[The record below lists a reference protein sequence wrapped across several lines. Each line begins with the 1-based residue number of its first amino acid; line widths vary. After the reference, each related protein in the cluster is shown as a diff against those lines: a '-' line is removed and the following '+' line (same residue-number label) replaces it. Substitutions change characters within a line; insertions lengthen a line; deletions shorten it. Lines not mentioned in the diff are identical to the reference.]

1 MEACTRLYPL
11 IKMRASSRQT
21 QNRSSRPALDGY
33 ALHRFLTAQPPRP
46 CIPLILGLLL
56 FFSFLIAFTSEGS
69 EHHLSTGDLEFS
81 SLSQKSLPQI
91 VQPDNLPDLSLVR
104 ASQVFSG
111 TNRKPSVA
119 LRQPTTE
126 DRHQII
132 PHRLEA
138 ANGDEPVII
147 RVGDSRD
154 QPHGFSIASDVF
166 DLDQGIS
173 GRLWPEN
180 VFTPAGSATSASI
193 TLNPH
198 QPELV
203 PKEKRDTT
211 NIGAMMVIR
220 DESHANL
227 TLILDP
233 SKPIMVS
240 EGETVGLMLDRR
252 PSHYDWTHQLV
263 FLKLG
268 RYTAGDHDYEVRDRR
283 SSHPGVL
290 RLYPN
295 GQKRFGAGIYIKTDT
310 DTNEEN
316 EHVIFKKADYS
327 WPWADCES
335 AHCEFTFIIQ
345 GKTPNVSLELLS
357 PTYLSEG
364 DDAQVKVKLSGMLPV
379 DVSIPL
385 SLTRDQP
392 DPKTIETTSITIHAG
407 KLSTV
412 YSPPL
417 GNRTKTKEQYTVSL
431 ESPLPQEMVE
441 GTPNSVTFWT
451 KIPNVSLELLSPDPL
466 PEGEDARLKVKLSG
480 RLLTD
485 ATIPL
490 LLRRLQPE
498 PLTVEQVFVTIQ
510 AGELYHIYSPD
521 LTDRNS
527 KDATYHIILEK
538 PLPPKVV
545 KGTPR
550 SVTFDVTDRP
560 QVKLSPRSVSVL
572 EGDDVTIT
580 AELSYALQKKIAIP
594 VRATNKC
601 EQKCTAEDGD
611 FSSLNQI
618 TIPAG
623 SQSGTGIIR
632 TISDTDAQEPSGK
645 PEEETFRVLMNTNKL
660 PSEVREGSSNRVAVT
675 IREKPPTVNLLVSS
689 NEIFEGESITV
700 TAELSQGIARA
711 VKIPVELTPNPPADA
726 NDYSDLT
733 EIEIPAGSLTA
744 TGKITATED
753 YDLGDETFTVAV
765 NESQLPPVLTA
776 GPSTSEEITI
786 KTKKTVTI
794 DASPTTVNEGD
805 SVAVVLTLSGALD
818 TDTDVRIT
826 LVGVGTTNANA
837 ATPGRD
843 FQGLIHGDQYIRIRA
858 NQTAGRDTIS
868 ILTDHI
874 IENDEEFMVA
884 YGISTLPR
892 HLRPAIN
899 PEDQFK
905 LITIKDTP
913 AVIKP
918 AVTLSAPDKSAY
930 EGTSVAITA
939 TISTMYPSDVVI
951 PLTYSHASPLTAELG
966 DYDDTLTKITIKAN
980 REKSIE
986 RINLN
991 EDNEIE
997 GDETF
1002 SVSLGT
1008 PLTSE
1013 VELGS
1018 PSSVEITIKDK
1029 PAIRAPAA
1037 VTVPEG
1043 GKNSF
1048 NVVLLS
1054 APSTEVTVTI
1064 RGYTGTD
1071 LETEPPKP
1079 STLKFDPTT
1088 WKIPQ
1093 TVTLT
1098 ASEDNDITDDEESLT
1113 LTTSGAAEY
1122 EGLQHNVLVTIEDKD
1137 TGSIHAPAVV
1147 DIQEGSTKT
1156 FDVSLSDAPSSEV
1169 TITIGNYAGTDLA
1182 ITPPKPL
1189 KLKFNDQNWN
1199 VPKEVTLTAEK
1210 DDDVVSEDV
1219 PLTLS
1224 ASGAEYE
1231 GLQQIVTVKIDDV
1244 DTAGILA
1251 DQAVEVPEGASNSF
1265 EVALSSA
1272 PPGEVTVSIEGYAGT
1287 DLEATPPKPTTLTF
1301 DGKNW
1306 NVPETI
1312 TLTASEDN
1320 DALDDP
1326 VTLTLMSS
1334 GNGYVATRTVEVTI
1348 KENDRA
1354 GIHAPAS
1361 VTVPEGGAHSFDIML
1376 SSAPSSEVVIAV
1388 TGYTGTALEATP
1400 PKPPTLKFDHTN
1412 WNIPTSIT
1420 LTASED
1426 PDVIDHTF
1434 PLPLIASGAEY
1445 QDVASV
1451 VTVTIKDSDVTGIV
1465 ANGTIRVPE
1474 GHSNSFDVAL
1484 SSAPPGEVTVLIEGY
1499 AGTDLEAIP
1508 PKPLQFDDTN
1518 WNTPKLITLTASED
1532 DDAVE
1537 DAPVMLTLKSSGSSY
1552 TATHTIKAT
1561 ILENDRAG
1569 IQVPAT
1575 VTVVEGN
1582 AISFEITLSS
1592 APSREVTVVIEG
1604 HMGTSLEAAPPNPHT
1619 LTFDHT
1625 NWNTPKSVTL
1635 TASRDANIISEKI
1648 PLSLKASGAEYE
1660 GLKST
1665 VTVIIVDKDIR
1676 GIAAA
1681 ETLNVPEG
1689 GSNSFSVA
1697 LVSAPSGKVTVTIEG
1712 HAGTDLEATPPNPLT
1727 LSFDDTNWKTPQ
1739 SITLTASDDEDTQD
1753 DTVPLTLNSSGSGY
1767 SATRTVK
1774 VTIKENDTPGIRMPA
1789 TVTVVEGSSNSF
1801 DVSLSSE
1808 PSEKVTVTVEGYAG
1822 TDLEATSPNPRI
1834 LTFDDT
1840 NWNTPKSI
1848 TLTASKDQDTND
1860 ETVPLTLTASGAEY
1874 DGLTGTITVTIEDP
1888 DDVPD
1893 IPVRVSLSA
1902 SPRSVIEGGDFTVT
1916 ATLSKVLPSPIT
1928 IPLIYILGDPGPTE
1942 PNDYDQLQ
1950 KITIPAGEKNWSGKI
1965 PTKNDAI
1972 LEGDE
1977 TFIVALGELPTEMV
1991 RGTPS
1996 SVELT
2001 ITDND
2006 TAPPVEVTLF
2016 VDQNEVHEGDPV
2028 TVTAKLA
2035 GALEIDVEVPLR
2047 YIYYTP
2053 PTGSYTPVDHVK
2065 IRRGAREGS
2074 DQILTLPDA
2083 DTDDETFLVAL
2094 GSLDPALLSRGTP
2107 SSQLVTIMDKIPP
2120 ADVAV
2125 QFSAA
2130 SQSVEEGEEITITV
2144 ALSEELPADV
2154 TLPLTVVD
2162 GTADRKDYQM
2172 PALTEVVIEAG
2183 SVRET
2188 YMIST
2193 LQDDTAEPDETFTVK
2208 FGTLPSGIEG
2218 RDPRSVKVTILD
2230 DDEVGIHAPPAVSLL
2245 EGNQVSLNLSLTSSP
2260 LSEVAVSINWP
2271 SNTDLTI
2278 TPVTLLFTS
2287 ANWYQ
2292 SQQVTLRAENDPDV
2306 ETDPVVM
2313 MTLNAAGGGY
2323 TGISKNI
2330 PVTII
2335 ESDRP
2340 GINVPALVTVLEGS
2354 SETFAVTL
2362 AQRPSS
2368 TVMVTVPS
2376 PLNDLTASPVHL
2388 TFSPNTWNNAQEVTL
2403 NAVRDADLEDD
2414 QETLTLRAT
2423 GANYDVEQT
2432 VQVIIRDIDRAGIL
2446 APAQITM
2453 EEGSTETEMFT
2464 VRLLTEPSSPVTIR
2478 FTGHEET
2485 GLALSKSS
2493 LKFTTKDWQ
2502 IPQKVTLTASEDDTN
2517 YDDDQVHLKLSAS
2530 GGGYSNTTHTTRVT
2544 ILDND
2549 EPPGPLTVSVWSQQ
2563 ELENAESIQLPI
2575 ALSRSSD
2582 QTVTVQYTSSDGTAL
2597 AGEDYTA
2604 SRGIVIFD
2612 PGATRGVVE
2621 IELND
2626 DDLPEENE
2634 TFTITLSNVS
2644 DHVRILQDTGTGTII
2659 DNDGRASLRVDDALV
2674 QKEESVVQFRVSL
2687 SHPQREIVTAAYQT
2701 QDGTAKAGED
2711 YKATAGMLT
2720 IPSGTTDAIITVP
2733 LLRDDLDWRE
2743 ETFSVHLTSSKHA
2756 GIEKAVGIATIQES
2770 PAVHE
2775 RVMEAY
2781 AARFVRT
2788 ASVQVTDAL
2797 SNRFRAAADGALCA
2811 AAERAEAAQL
2821 WYSASSWDPSLGELL
2836 AGCRMSQSM
2845 PTSGGTFHIWGQGA
2859 FRQFHGRDEDALTL
2873 RGEVT
2878 AGMLGADYR
2887 WRGGWLAGVL
2897 LARSQGEGSFEVGEN
2912 SGQITSGLTGI
2923 YPYVSYTRA
2932 EWDVWLTAGAGR
2944 GRAEVPG
2951 IEGDLTSRLGAAGI
2965 RGTLASASFAG
2976 LHYHGDILVTDA
2988 EIPDHGITAEVYR
3001 IRAGLE
3007 ASVPIREGIRPYIE
3021 ANVRQDGG
3029 SAETGTGLELGGGVR
3044 FTSPAWRLQAEVRT
3058 QGLVMHTADGFTEWG
3073 ISGSL
3078 QLGNRSEGL
3087 MMRLYPSWGR
3097 SHGMSM
3103 YRQQTILDAVPI
3115 GADMYRTEIELG
3127 YGIPWKD
3134 GSARPLGGITRLPQG
3149 IMYRLGGELRPW
3161 ERLSFSVFGF
3171 AHGNKTTPEDIGVNL
3186 QGALRY

>member
-33 ALHRFLTAQPPRP
+33 ALHRFLAAPSPRP

-56 FFSFLIAFTSEGS
+56 FFSFFTAFTSEGS
-69 EHHLSTGDLEFS
+69 ENHLNTSDLELPL
-81 SLSQKSLPQI
+81 LSQKNLPQI
-91 VQPDNLPDLSLVR
+91 VQADNLPDLPLVR

-111 TNRKPSVA
+111 TNRKPSAA
-119 LRQPTTE
+119 LQQATPE
-126 DRHQII
+126 DRYQITAR
-132 PHRLEA
+132 HLKTV
-138 ANGDEPVII
+138 NGHDPAII
-147 RVGDSRD
+147 RMGDYGKWPR
-154 QPHGFSIASDVF
+154 GFNIKPDVF
-166 DLDQGIS
+166 NLDPEIS
-173 GRLWPEN
+173 VRLRPED
-180 VFTPAGSATSASI
+180 VLMPVETAPAASI
-193 TLNPH
+193 TVNYYSPD
-198 QPELV
+198 PAA
-203 PKEKRDTT
+203 KDRKDTT
-211 NIGAMMVIR
+211 DAGAMMVIR
-220 DESHANL
+220 DGAHRNL

-240 EGETVGLMLDRR
+240 EGETVKLMLDQR
-252 PSHYDWTHQLV
+252 STYYNWTHQLV
-263 FLKLG
+263 FLRLG
-268 RYTAGDHDYEVRDRR
+268 GHRAGDHDYEVRDGVAN
-283 SSHPGVL
+283 SPNVL
-290 RLYPN
+290 RLYAS
-295 GQKRFGAGIYIKTDT
+295 GQKRFGIDIYIKTDT
-310 DTNEEN
+310 DANEEN

-327 WPWADCES
+327 WPWADCEP
-335 AHCEFTFIIQ
+335 AHCEFTLIIQ
-345 GKTPNVSLELLS
+345 GKTPNVSLQLLS

-364 DDAQVKVKLSGMLPV
+364 DDAHIKVKLSGMLPV

-417 GNRTKTKEQYTVSL
+417 GNRRKRKEQYTVSL
-431 ESPLPQEMVE
+431 KSPLPPEVIE

-451 KIPNVSLELLSPDPL
+451 KMPDVSLELLSPDPL
-466 PEGEDARLKVKLSG
+466 PEGEDARVKVKLSG
-480 RLLTD
+480 RLQTD

-490 LLRRLQPE
+490 LLRRLKPA
-498 PLTVEQVFVTIQ
+498 PLTVEQAYVTIQ
-510 AGELYHIYSPD
+510 AGELYHMYSPD

-527 KDATYHIILEK
+527 KDAKYEILLEK

-545 KGTPR
+545 EGTPN
-550 SVTFDVTDRP
+550 SVTFDVKDRP

-580 AELSYALQKKIAIP
+580 AELSYALQKNIVIP

-601 EQKCTAEDGD
+601 GQQCTAEDGD
-611 FSSLNQI
+611 FSSLNEI

-623 SQSGTGIIR
+623 SQSGTG
-632 TISDTDAQEPSGK
+632 TIHTTSDTDVQEPSGK

-660 PSEVREGSSNRVAVT
+660 PSEVREGSPNRVTIT

-700 TAELSQGIARA
+700 TAELSQGIAGS

-733 EIEIPAGSLTA
+733 GIEIPAGSLTA

-753 YDLGDETFTVAV
+753 YDSGDETFTVAL

-786 KTKKTVTI
+786 KTKKTVTL

-837 ATPGRD
+837 ATPGWD

-874 IENDEEFMVA
+874 IEKDEEFMVA

-892 HLRPAIN
+892 QLRPAID

-905 LITIKDTP
+905 LITIKDKP
-913 AVIKP
+913 AVSKP
-918 AVTLSAPDKSAY
+918 VVTLSAPDKSAY

-939 TISTMYPSDVVI
+939 TISKMHPSDVVI
-951 PLTYSHASPLTAELG
+951 PLTYSHTPPFTAELG
-966 DYDDTLTKITIKAN
+966 DYDNTLTKITIKAN
-980 REKSIE
+980 REE
-986 RINLN
+986 GTLRINLT
-991 EDNEIE
+991 EDDKIE

-1002 SVSLGT
+1002 LVALGP
-1008 PLTSE
+1008 PLTPD

-1043 GKNSF
+1043 GTNSF
-1048 NVVLLS
+1048 TVELLS
-1054 APSTEVTVTI
+1054 EPSREVTVTI
-1064 RGYTGTD
+1064 FGYTGTA

-1079 STLKFDPTT
+1079 STLKFNPKN
-1088 WKIPQ
+1088 WKPPQ

-1098 ASEDNDITDDEESLT
+1098 ASEDNDITDNEARLT

-1122 EGLQHNVLVTIEDKD
+1122 QGLQHNVLVTIKDKD

-1156 FDVSLSDAPSSEV
+1156 FEVSLSDAPSSEV

-1189 KLKFNDQNWN
+1189 TLTFDDKNWN
-1199 VPKEVTLTAEK
+1199 VPKEVTLTAER
-1210 DDDVVSEDV
+1210 DDDVVNEEV

-1251 DQAVEVPEGASNSF
+1251 NQAVEVPEGASNSF

-1272 PPGEVTVSIEGYAGT
+1272 PPGEVTVLIEGHAGT
-1287 DLEATPPKPTTLTF
+1287 DLESTPPKPLTLTF
-1301 DGKNW
+1301 DDKNW
-1306 NVPETI
+1306 NVPVTI
-1312 TLTASEDN
+1312 TLTASEDD

-1326 VTLTLMSS
+1326 VTLTLESS

-1348 KENDRA
+1348 RENDRA
-1354 GIHAPAS
+1354 GIHAPTT

-1388 TGYTGTALEATP
+1388 TGYVGTALEATP

-1420 LTASED
+1420 LTASDD

-1434 PLPLIASGAEY
+1434 PLTLIASGAEY
-1445 QDVASV
+1445 QDVTSV
-1451 VTVTIKDSDVTGIV
+1451 VTVTVKDSDVTGIV
-1465 ANGTIRVPE
+1465 ANGTIRIPE

-1484 SSAPPGEVTVLIEGY
+1484 SSAPPGEVTVTIEGY

-1508 PKPLQFDDTN
+1508 PKPLKFDDTN
-1518 WNTPKLITLTASED
+1518 WNTPKPITLTASED

-1552 TATHTIKAT
+1552 TATHTIKVT

-1569 IQVPAT
+1569 IRVPAT

-1582 AISFEITLSS
+1582 ANSFEITLSS

-1665 VTVIIVDKDIR
+1665 VTVIIVDNDIR
-1676 GIAAA
+1676 GLAAA

-1767 SATRTVK
+1767 SATHTVR
-1774 VTIKENDTPGIRMPA
+1774 VTIKENDTPGIRAPE
-1789 TVTVVEGSSNSF
+1789 TVTVAEGSSNSF

-1822 TDLEATSPNPRI
+1822 TDLGATPPNPRI

-1840 NWNTPKSI
+1840 SWNTPKSI
-1848 TLTASKDQDTND
+1848 ILTASKDQDTND

-1874 DGLTGTITVTIEDP
+1874 DGLKGTIMVTIEDP
-1888 DDVPD
+1888 DDVP
-1893 IPVRVSLSA
+1893 VTVSLSA
-1902 SPRSVIEGGDFTVT
+1902 SPPSVIEGGDFTVT
-1916 ATLSKVLPSPIT
+1916 ATLSKMLPSPIT

-1950 KITIPAGEKNWSGKI
+1950 RITIPAGERNGSDKI

-1991 RGTPS
+1991 KGTPS

-2047 YIYYTP
+2047 YVYYTP
-2053 PTGSYTPVDHVK
+2053 PTGSYTPVDHVR

-2074 DQILTLPDA
+2074 GQILTLPDS

-2107 SSQLVTIMDKIPP
+2107 SSQLVTIIDKIPP
-2120 ADVAV
+2120 RDVGV

-2130 SQSVEEGEEITITV
+2130 SQSVEEGEEVTITV

-2154 TLPLTVVD
+2154 TIPLTVVD
-2162 GTADRKDYQM
+2162 GTADHKDYQV

-2183 SVRET
+2183 SVHET
-2188 YMIST
+2188 YVIST
-2193 LQDDTAEPDETFTVK
+2193 LQDDTAEPDEIFTVE
-2208 FGTLPSGIEG
+2208 FGTLPSGAEG

-2230 DDEVGIHAPPAVSLL
+2230 DDEAGIHAPPAVSVL
-2245 EGNQVSLNLSLTSSP
+2245 EGSQASLNLSLTSNP
-2260 LSEVAVSINWP
+2260 LSEVTVSINWP
-2271 SNTDLTI
+2271 SNTDLTVV
-2278 TPVTLLFTS
+2278 PVTLLFTP
-2287 ANWYQ
+2287 ANWSR
-2292 SQQVTLRAENDPDV
+2292 SQQVTLRAANDPDI
-2306 ETDPVVM
+2306 ETDPVVTM
-2313 MTLNAAGGGY
+2313 ALNATGGGY
-2323 TGISKNI
+2323 TGISKII
-2330 PVTII
+2330 PITII

-2340 GINVPALVTVLEGS
+2340 GIHAPAIVTVLEGD
-2354 SETFAVTL
+2354 SETFTISL
-2362 AQRPSS
+2362 AQKPSS
-2368 TVMVTVPS
+2368 IVRVTIPGL
-2376 PLNDLTASPVHL
+2376 LNDLTASPVNL
-2388 TFSPNTWNNAQEVTL
+2388 TFSSSNWNEAQKITL
-2403 NAVRDADLEDD
+2403 NAVRDADIEDD
-2414 QETLTLRAT
+2414 QETLILRAA

-2432 VQVIIRDIDRAGIL
+2432 VQVIIRDMDRAGIV

-2485 GLALSKSS
+2485 GLGLAKSS
-2493 LKFTTKDWQ
+2493 LTFTTTDWQ
-2502 IPQKVTLTASEDDTN
+2502 TPQKVTLTASEDDTN

-2530 GGGYSNTTHTTRVT
+2530 GGGYSNTTHMIRVT

-2575 ALSRSSD
+2575 ALSRPSD

-2634 TFTITLSNVS
+2634 TFMITLSNVS

-2720 IPSGTTDAIITVP
+2720 IPPGTTDALIAVP
-2733 LLRDDLDWRE
+2733 LLRDNLDWRE

-2788 ASVQVTDAL
+2788 ASVQVADAL

-2845 PTSGGTFHIWGQGA
+2845 PMSGGTFRIWGQGA

-2878 AGMLGADYR
+2878 AGMLGADYH
-2887 WRGGWLAGVL
+2887 WRGGWLTGVL

-2965 RGTLASASFAG
+2965 RGTLASAGFAG

-3001 IRAGLE
+3001 IRTGLE
-3007 ASVPIREGIRPYIE
+3007 ASVLILEGIRPYIE
-3021 ANVRQDGG
+3021 ANVRRDGG

-3058 QGLVMHTADGFTEWG
+3058 QGLVIHTANGFTEWG

-3097 SHGMSM
+3097 SQGMSM
-3103 YRQQTILDAVPI
+3103 YRQQTILDTVPI
-3115 GADMYRTEIELG
+3115 GPDMYRTEIELG
-3127 YGIPWKD
+3127 YGIPWKN

-3161 ERLSFSVFGF
+3161 EQLSFSVFGL
-3171 AHGNKTTPEDIGVNL
+3171 AHRNETTPGDMGLNL
-3186 QGALRY
+3186 QGSLRY

>member
-1 MEACTRLYPL
+1 MIRVGQA
-11 IKMRASSRQT
+11 
-21 QNRSSRPALDGY
+21 
-33 ALHRFLTAQPPRP
+33 
-46 CIPLILGLLL
+46 
-56 FFSFLIAFTSEGS
+56 
-69 EHHLSTGDLEFS
+69 
-81 SLSQKSLPQI
+81 
-91 VQPDNLPDLSLVR
+91 
-104 ASQVFSG
+104 
-111 TNRKPSVA
+111 
-119 LRQPTTE
+119 TTE
-126 DRHQII
+126 DRQQII
-132 PHRLEA
+132 AHHLEA
-138 ANGDEPVII
+138 VNGDEPALI

-154 QPHGFSIASDVF
+154 QPRGFNTKPDVLN
-166 DLDQGIS
+166 LDQRIS
-173 GRLWPEN
+173 VRLWPED
-180 VFTPAGSATSASI
+180 VFMPVETVPAASI
-193 TLNPH
+193 TVVNHSSPD
-198 QPELV
+198 PAA
-203 PKEKRDTT
+203 KDRKDTT
-211 NIGAMMVIR
+211 DIGTMMVIR
-220 DESHANL
+220 DGARRNL
-227 TLILDP
+227 TLVLDP
-233 SKPIMVS
+233 SKPVMVS
-240 EGETVGLMLDRR
+240 EGETVSLMIGRR
-252 PSHYDWTHQLV
+252 PSHYDWTHELV
-263 FLKLG
+263 FARMG
-268 RYTAGDHDYEVRDRR
+268 GHTAHDHDYEVRDGR
-283 SSHPGVL
+283 SNHPGVL
-290 RLYPN
+290 RLYPD
-295 GQKRFGAGIYIKTDT
+295 GRKIFGADIYIKTDT

-327 WPWADCES
+327 WSWADCDP
-335 AHCEFTFIIQ
+335 AHCEFILIIQ
-345 GKTPNVSLELLS
+345 SKTPNVSLELLS

-364 DDAQVKVKLSGMLPV
+364 DDAHVKVKLSGILPV

-385 SLTRDQP
+385 SLTRDRP
-392 DPKTIETTSITIHAG
+392 GPKTIESTSVTISAG

-417 GNRTKTKEQYTVSL
+417 GNRRNRKEQYTVSL
-431 ESPLPQEMVE
+431 ESPLPQDVIE

-451 KIPNVSLELLSPDPL
+451 KIPDVSLELLSPDPL

-480 RLLTD
+480 RLQTD
-485 ATIPL
+485 ATIL
-490 LLRRLQPE
+490 LLMRRTKPD
-498 PLTVEQVFVTIQ
+498 PLTVEQVYVTIQ
-510 AGELYHIYSPD
+510 AGELYHMYSPD

-527 KDATYHIILEK
+527 KDATYEISLEK

-545 KGTPR
+545 EGTPN
-550 SVTFDVTDRP
+550 SVTFDIKDRP
-560 QVKLSPRSVSVL
+560 EVSLSPRSVSVL
-572 EGDDVTIT
+572 EGDVVTIT
-580 AELSYALQKKIAIP
+580 AELSYVLQKNMVIP
-594 VRATNKC
+594 VRSTNKC
-601 EQKCTAEDGD
+601 GQKCTAEDGD
-611 FSSLNQI
+611 FSSLNKI

-623 SQSGTGIIR
+623 SQSGTGTIR
-632 TISDTDAQEPSGK
+632 TTSDTDAQEPSGK
-645 PEEETFRVLMNTNKL
+645 PEKETFRVLMNTDKL
-660 PSEVREGSSNRVAVT
+660 PSEVREGSPDRVTVT

-689 NEIFEGESITV
+689 NEIFEGESVTV
-700 TAELSQGIARA
+700 TAELSQGIAGA
-711 VKIPVELTPNPPADA
+711 VTIPVELTPNPPADA

-753 YDLGDETFTVAV
+753 HDSGDETFTVAI

-786 KTKKTVTI
+786 KAKKTVTI

-805 SVAVVLTLSGALD
+805 SVAVVLTLSSALD
-818 TDTDVRIT
+818 TDTYVRIT
-826 LVGVGTTNANA
+826 LVGVGTTNTNA
-837 ATPGRD
+837 ATPGQD

-874 IENDEEFMVA
+874 TENDEEFRVA
-884 YGISTLPR
+884 YGVSTLPR
-892 HLRPAIN
+892 QLRPAID

-905 LITIKDTP
+905 FITIKDTP
-913 AVIKP
+913 AVSKP

-939 TISTMYPSDVVI
+939 TISTMHPNDVVI
-951 PLTYSHASPLTAELG
+951 PLIYSHASPLTAELG
-966 DYDDTLTKITIKAN
+966 DYDNTLTKITIKAN
-980 REKSIE
+980 REKGIAG
-986 RINLN
+986 IKLN
-991 EDNEIE
+991 EDDEIE

-1002 SVSLGT
+1002 SVTLGT
-1008 PLTSE
+1008 PLTSD

-1043 GKNSF
+1043 GTNSF
-1048 NVVLLS
+1048 DVVLLS

-1064 RGYTGTD
+1064 RGYRGTD

-1079 STLKFDPTT
+1079 STLKFNPTT

-1093 TVTLT
+1093 TVTLA
-1098 ASEDNDITDDEESLT
+1098 ASKDDDITDDEERLT
-1113 LTTSGAAEY
+1113 LTASGVVEY
-1122 EGLQHNVLVTIEDKD
+1122 EGLQHNVNVTIDD
-1137 TGSIHAPAVV
+1137 TDAGSIQAPAVV
-1147 DIQEGSTKT
+1147 DIQEGSTKN
-1156 FDVSLSDAPSSEV
+1156 FEVSLSDAPSSEV
-1169 TITIGNYAGTDLA
+1169 TVTISNYAGTDLA

-1199 VPKEVTLTAEK
+1199 VPEEVILTAEK
-1210 DDDVVSEDV
+1210 DDDAVSEDV

-1231 GLQQIVTVKIDDV
+1231 GLQQIVTVRIDDV

-1272 PPGEVTVSIEGYAGT
+1272 PSGEVTVLIEGHAGT

-1301 DGKNW
+1301 DDRNW

-1312 TLTASEDN
+1312 TLTASEDD

-1326 VTLTLMSS
+1326 VTLTLKSS
-1334 GNGYVATRTVEVTI
+1334 GNGYEATHTVEVTI
-1348 KENDRA
+1348 RENDTA
-1354 GIHAPAS
+1354 GIHAPIA
-1361 VTVPEGGAHSFDIML
+1361 VTVPEGGLHSFEIML

-1388 TGYTGTALEATP
+1388 TGYMGTALEATP
-1400 PKPPTLKFDHTN
+1400 PKPPKLKFDHTN

-1434 PLPLIASGAEY
+1434 PLTLIASGAEY
-1445 QDVASV
+1445 QDVTSV
-1451 VTVTIKDSDVTGIV
+1451 ITVTIKDSDAAGIV

-1474 GHSNSFDVAL
+1474 GHSSSFDVAL
-1484 SSAPPGEVTVLIEGY
+1484 SSAPSGKVTVMIDGY
-1499 AGTDLEAIP
+1499 AGTDLEETP
-1508 PKPLQFDDTN
+1508 PKPLTLRFDDTN
-1518 WNTPKLITLTASED
+1518 WNIPKPITLTASED

-1537 DAPVMLTLKSSGSSY
+1537 DAPVMLNLKSSGSDY
-1552 TATHTIKAT
+1552 TATHIIKAT

-1569 IQVPAT
+1569 IKMPAT
-1575 VTVVEGN
+1575 VTVLEGSSN
-1582 AISFEITLSS
+1582 SFFVSLTS
-1592 APSREVTVVIEG
+1592 APSQDVVIAVTGYEG
-1604 HMGTSLEAAPPNPHT
+1604 TGLETAPPNPRT
-1619 LTFDHT
+1619 LTFNNT
-1625 NWNTPKSVTL
+1625 NWNTPKSITL
-1635 TASRDANIISEKI
+1635 TASRDANITSEKI

-1665 VTVIIVDKDIR
+1665 VTVIIEDNDIR

-1681 ETLNVPEG
+1681 GTVNVPEG
-1689 GSNSFSVA
+1689 GSNSFNVA
-1697 LVSAPSGKVTVTIEG
+1697 LVSAPSGNVTVTVEG
-1712 HAGTDLEATPPNPLT
+1712 YAGTDLEETPPNPFT
-1727 LSFDDTNWKTPQ
+1727 LSFDDKSWNTPK
-1739 SITLTASDDEDTQD
+1739 SITLTASEDEDTQD
-1753 DTVPLTLNSSGSGY
+1753 NTVSLTLNSSGSGY
-1767 SATRTVK
+1767 SAMRTVK
-1774 VTIKENDTPGIRMPA
+1774 VIITENDTPGIRVPA
-1789 TVTVVEGSSNSF
+1789 AVTVVEGSSNSF

-1808 PSEKVTVTVEGYAG
+1808 PSEKVTVTVEGSAG
-1822 TDLEATSPNPRI
+1822 TDLEATPPNPRI

-1840 NWNTPKSI
+1840 SWNTPKSI
-1848 TLTASKDQDTND
+1848 TLTASKDQDAND

-1874 DGLTGTITVTIEDP
+1874 DGLKGTVMVTIEDP

-1893 IPVRVSLSA
+1893 IPVTVSLSA
-1902 SPRSVIEGGDFTVT
+1902 NPRSVIEGGDFTVT
-1916 ATLSKVLPSPIT
+1916 ATLSKMLPSPVT

-1950 KITIPAGEKNWSGKI
+1950 RITIPAGEKNWPGKI

-1977 TFIVALGELPTEMV
+1977 TFIVVLGELPTEMV
-1991 RGTPS
+1991 KGTPS

-2006 TAPPVEVTLF
+2006 TTPPVEVTLF

-2035 GALEIDVEVPLR
+2035 GALETDVEVPLR
-2047 YIYYTP
+2047 YVYYTP
-2053 PTGSYTPVDHVK
+2053 PTGSYTPVDHVM

-2074 DQILTLPDA
+2074 DRILTLPDA

-2107 SSQLVTIMDKIPP
+2107 SSQLVTIIDKIPP
-2120 ADVAV
+2120 GDIGV

-2130 SQSVEEGEEITITV
+2130 SQSVAEGEEVTITV
-2144 ALSEELPADV
+2144 ALSEELPAKV
-2154 TLPLTVVD
+2154 TIPLTVVD
-2162 GTADRKDYQM
+2162 GTADHKDYQM

-2188 YMIST
+2188 YVIST

-2208 FGTLPSGIEG
+2208 FGTLPSGIEEH
-2218 RDPRSVKVTILD
+2218 DPGSVKVTILD
-2230 DDEVGIHAPPAVSLL
+2230 DDEAGIHAPPAVSVL
-2245 EGNQVSLNLSLTSSP
+2245 EGSQASLNLSLTSNP
-2260 LSEVAVSINWP
+2260 LSEVTVSINWP

-2278 TPVTLLFTS
+2278 APVTLLFTS
-2287 ANWYQ
+2287 ANWHQ

-2306 ETDPVVM
+2306 ETDPVVT

-2368 TVMVTVPS
+2368 TVTVTVPS
-2376 PLNDLTASPVHL
+2376 PLNDLTAFPVRL

-2432 VQVIIRDIDRAGIL
+2432 VQVIIRDMDRAGIV

-2464 VRLLTEPSSPVTIR
+2464 VRLLTEPSSLVTIR
-2478 FTGHEET
+2478 FTGHEGT
-2485 GLALSKSS
+2485 GLALAKSS
-2493 LKFTTKDWQ
+2493 LTFTTADWQ
-2502 IPQKVTLTASEDDTN
+2502 TPRKVTLTASEDDMN
-2517 YDDDQVHLKLSAS
+2517 YDDDQVYLKLSAS
-2530 GGGYSNTTHTTRVT
+2530 GGGYSNTTHMTRVT

-2575 ALSRSSD
+2575 ALSRPSD

-2687 SHPQREIVTAAYQT
+2687 SHPQREVVTAAYQT

-2711 YKATAGMLT
+2711 YKATSGMIT
-2720 IPSGTTDAIITVP
+2720 IPPGTTDALIAVP
-2733 LLRDDLDWRE
+2733 LLRNDLDWRE

-2756 GIEKAVGIATIQES
+2756 GLEKAVGIATIQES

-2797 SNRFRAAADGALCA
+2797 SSRFRAAADVALCA

-2845 PTSGGTFHIWGQGA
+2845 PMSGGAFRIWGQGA
-2859 FRQFHGRDEDALTL
+2859 FRQFHGRGEDALTL

-2887 WRGGWLAGVL
+2887 WRGGWLAGML
-2897 LARSQGEGSFEVGEN
+2897 LARSQGDGSFEVGES

-2932 EWDVWLTAGAGR
+2932 GWDVWLTAGAGR
-2944 GRAEVPG
+2944 GRAEMPG

-2965 RGTLASASFAG
+2965 RGTLASAGFAG

-3007 ASVPIREGIRPYIE
+3007 ASVPIHEGIRPYIE
-3021 ANVRQDGG
+3021 ANVRRDGG

-3044 FTSPAWRLQAEVRT
+3044 FTNPAWHLQAEVRT

-3087 MMRLYPSWGR
+3087 MMRLHPSWGR
-3097 SHGMSM
+3097 SQGMSV
-3103 YRQQTILDAVPI
+3103 YRQQTVLDAVPI

-3149 IMYRLGGELRPW
+3149 IMYRLGSELRPW

-3171 AHGNKTTPEDIGVNL
+3171 AHGGKTTLGDTGVNL

>member
-1 MEACTRLYPL
+1 M
-11 IKMRASSRQT
+11 
-21 QNRSSRPALDGY
+21 
-33 ALHRFLTAQPPRP
+33 
-46 CIPLILGLLL
+46 
-56 FFSFLIAFTSEGS
+56 
-69 EHHLSTGDLEFS
+69 
-81 SLSQKSLPQI
+81 
-91 VQPDNLPDLSLVR
+91 VR

-111 TNRKPSVA
+111 TNRKPSVPLQQA
-119 LRQPTTE
+119 TPE
-126 DRHQII
+126 DRHQITA
-132 PHRLEA
+132 HHLKTV
-138 ANGDEPVII
+138 NGHDPAII
-147 RVGDSRD
+147 RIGDYGKWSRGSNIK
-154 QPHGFSIASDVF
+154 PDVLN
-166 DLDQGIS
+166 LDQGIS
-173 GRLWPEN
+173 VRLWPED
-180 VFTPAGSATSASI
+180 VLMPVEKAPAASI
-193 TLNPH
+193 TVNYYSPDPAAKDRKNPA
-198 QPELV
+198 
-203 PKEKRDTT
+203 DA
-211 NIGAMMVIR
+211 GAMMVIR
-220 DESHANL
+220 DGAHRNL
-227 TLILDP
+227 TLVLDP

-240 EGETVGLMLDRR
+240 EGETVKLMLDQR
-252 PSHYDWTHQLV
+252 STYYNWTHQLV
-263 FLKLG
+263 FLRLG
-268 RYTAGDHDYEVRDRR
+268 GHKAGDHDYEVRDGVAN
-283 SSHPGVL
+283 SPNVL
-290 RLYPN
+290 RLYAS
-295 GQKRFGAGIYIKTDT
+295 GQKRFGVDIYIKTDT
-310 DTNEEN
+310 DANEEN

-327 WPWADCES
+327 WPWADCEP
-335 AHCEFTFIIQ
+335 AHCEFTLIIQ
-345 GKTPNVSLELLS
+345 GKTPNVSLQLLS

-364 DDAQVKVKLSGMLPV
+364 DDAHIKVKLSGMLPV

-392 DPKTIETTSITIHAG
+392 DPKTIETASITIHAG

-412 YSPPL
+412 YSPSL
-417 GNRTKTKEQYTVSL
+417 GNRRNRKEQYTVSL
-431 ESPLPQEMVE
+431 ESPLPPEVIE

-451 KIPNVSLELLSPDPL
+451 KIPDVSLELLSPDPL
-466 PEGEDARLKVKLSG
+466 PEGEEARVKVKLSG

-490 LLRRLQPE
+490 LLRRLKPA
-498 PLTVEQVFVTIQ
+498 PLTVEQASVTIQ
-510 AGELYHIYSPD
+510 AGELYHMYSPD

-527 KDATYHIILEK
+527 KDAKYEISLEK

-545 KGTPR
+545 EGTPN
-550 SVTFDVTDRP
+550 SVTFDVKDRP
-560 QVKLSPRSVSVL
+560 QVSLSPRSVSVP

-580 AELSYALQKKIAIP
+580 AELSYALQKNIVIP

-601 EQKCTAEDGD
+601 GRQCTAEDGD

-623 SQSGTGIIR
+623 SQSGTGTIR
-632 TISDTDAQEPSGK
+632 TTSDTDAQEPSGK

-660 PSEVREGSSNRVAVT
+660 PFEVREGSPNRVTVT
-675 IREKPPTVNLLVSS
+675 IREKPPTVNLSVSS

-700 TAELSQGIARA
+700 TAELSQEIAGA
-711 VKIPVELTPNPPADA
+711 VRIPVELTPNPPADA
-726 NDYSDLT
+726 GDYSDLT
-733 EIEIPAGSLTA
+733 GIEIPAGSLTA
-744 TGKITATED
+744 TGKITAAED
-753 YDLGDETFTVAV
+753 YDSGDETFTVAI

-786 KTKKTVTI
+786 KTKKTVTL

-837 ATPGRD
+837 ATPGWD

-874 IENDEEFMVA
+874 TENDEEFLVA

-892 HLRPAIN
+892 QLRPAID

-913 AVIKP
+913 AVSKP

-939 TISTMYPSDVVI
+939 TISTMHPSDVVI

-966 DYDDTLTKITIKAN
+966 DYDNTLTKITIKAN
-980 REKSIE
+980 REKGTL

-1002 SVSLGT
+1002 SVTLGT
-1008 PLTSE
+1008 PLTPD

-1018 PSSVEITIKDK
+1018 PNSVEITIKDK

-1043 GKNSF
+1043 STNSF
-1048 NVVLLS
+1048 TVELLS

-1064 RGYTGTD
+1064 RGYTGTA

-1079 STLKFDPTT
+1079 STLKFNPTT
-1088 WKIPQ
+1088 WKTPQ

-1098 ASEDNDITDDEESLT
+1098 ASEDNDITDDEARLT
-1113 LTTSGAAEY
+1113 LTASGAAEY
-1122 EGLQHNVLVTIEDKD
+1122 QGLQHNVLVTIEDKD
-1137 TGSIHAPAVV
+1137 TGSVHAPAVV

-1169 TITIGNYAGTDLA
+1169 TVTIRGHAGTDLA

-1189 KLKFNDQNWN
+1189 KLRFNDQNWN

-1265 EVALSSA
+1265 EITLSSA
-1272 PPGEVTVSIEGYAGT
+1272 PPGKVTVSIEGHAGT
-1287 DLEATPPKPTTLTF
+1287 DLESTPPKPTTLTF
-1301 DGKNW
+1301 DDKNW

-1312 TLTASEDN
+1312 TLTASEDD

-1326 VTLTLMSS
+1326 VTLTLESS

-1354 GIHAPAS
+1354 GIHAPAT
-1361 VTVPEGGAHSFDIML
+1361 VTVPEGGAHSFNIML
-1376 SSAPSSEVVIAV
+1376 SSAPSSEVIVAV
-1388 TGYTGTALEATP
+1388 KGYTGTALEATP
-1400 PKPPTLKFDHTN
+1400 PTPPTLKFDHTN
-1412 WNIPTSIT
+1412 WNSPTAIT

-1434 PLPLIASGAEY
+1434 PLTLIASGAEY
-1445 QDVASV
+1445 QDVTSV
-1451 VTVTIKDSDVTGIV
+1451 VTVTVKDSDVTGIV
-1465 ANGTIRVPE
+1465 ANGTIRIPE

-1484 SSAPPGEVTVLIEGY
+1484 SSAPSGEVTVMIEGY

-1508 PKPLQFDDTN
+1508 PKPLQFDHTN
-1518 WNTPKLITLTASED
+1518 WNAPKPITLTASED

-1561 ILENDRAG
+1561 IMENDRAG

-1582 AISFEITLSS
+1582 AISFGITLSS

-1604 HMGTSLEAAPPNPHT
+1604 YMGTILEAAPPNPHT

-1665 VTVIIVDKDIR
+1665 VTVIIVDNDIR

-1681 ETLNVPEG
+1681 ETVNVPEG

-1697 LVSAPSGKVTVTIEG
+1697 LVSAPSGKVTVTVEG
-1712 HAGTDLEATPPNPLT
+1712 YAGTDLEATPPNPLT
-1727 LSFDDTNWKTPQ
+1727 LSFDDKNWNTPK

-1789 TVTVVEGSSNSF
+1789 TVTVVEGNSNSF
-1801 DVSLSSE
+1801 TVSLSSA
-1808 PSEKVTVTVEGYAG
+1808 PSEKVTVGITGHVG
-1822 TDLEATSPNPRI
+1822 TNLEATPPNPRI
-1834 LTFDDT
+1834 LTFDDA
-1840 NWNTPKSI
+1840 NWDTPKSI
-1848 TLTASKDQDTND
+1848 TLTASRDQDSDD

-1902 SPRSVIEGGDFTVT
+1902 NPRSVIEGGDFTVT

-1950 KITIPAGEKNWSGKI
+1950 RITIPAGEKNWSDKI

-1972 LEGDE
+1972 LEGEE

-2016 VDQNEVHEGDPV
+2016 VDQSEVHEGDPV

-2035 GALEIDVEVPLR
+2035 GALETDVEVPLR

-2094 GSLDPALLSRGTP
+2094 GPLDPALLSRGTP
-2107 SSQLVTIMDKIPP
+2107 SSQLVTIIDKIPP
-2120 ADVAV
+2120 ADVTV
-2125 QFSAA
+2125 QFSTA
-2130 SQSVEEGEEITITV
+2130 SQSAEEGEEVTITV

-2162 GTADRKDYQM
+2162 GTADRKDYQV
-2172 PALTEVVIEAG
+2172 PALTEVVIEKG
-2183 SVRET
+2183 SIRGT
-2188 YMIST
+2188 YVIST

-2208 FGTLPSGIEG
+2208 FGTLPSGIEE

-2230 DDEVGIHAPPAVSLL
+2230 DDEAGIHAPPAVSLL
-2245 EGNQVSLNLSLTSSP
+2245 EGSQVSLNLSLTSSP

-2271 SNTDLTI
+2271 PNTDLTI
-2278 TPVTLLFTS
+2278 TPVMLLFTS

-2313 MTLNAAGGGY
+2313 MTLNATGDGY

-2376 PLNDLTASPVHL
+2376 PLNDLTASPVRL
-2388 TFSPNTWNNAQEVTL
+2388 TFSPDTWNDAQEVTL
-2403 NAVRDADLEDD
+2403 NAVRDADLKDD
-2414 QETLTLRAT
+2414 QEMLTLRAA

-2432 VQVIIRDIDRAGIL
+2432 VQVLIRDMDKAGIM

-2453 EEGSTETEMFT
+2453 EEGSTESEMFAI
-2464 VRLLTEPSSPVTIR
+2464 RLLTEPSGPVTVR

-2485 GLALSKSS
+2485 DLALAQSS
-2493 LKFTTKDWQ
+2493 LTFTTADWQ
-2502 IPQKVTLTASEDDTN
+2502 TPRKVTLTASEDDTN
-2517 YDDDQVHLKLSAS
+2517 YDDDQVHLKLSAT
-2530 GGGYSNTTHTTRVT
+2530 GGGYNNTTHTTRVT

-2575 ALSRSSD
+2575 ALSRPSD
-2582 QTVTVQYTSSDGTAL
+2582 RAVTVQYTSSDGTAL

-2644 DHVRILQDTGTGTII
+2644 DHVLILQDTGTGTII

-2711 YKATAGMLT
+2711 YKATSGMIT
-2720 IPSGTTDAIITVP
+2720 IPSGTTDALIAVP
-2733 LLRDDLDWRE
+2733 LLRNDLDWRE

-2770 PAVHE
+2770 SAVHE

-2781 AARFVRT
+2781 IARFART
-2788 ASVQVTDAL
+2788 ASVQIIDAL
-2797 SNRFRAAADGALCA
+2797 GGRFRRAADGAICA
-2811 AAERAEAAQL
+2811 ARERAEMAQL

-2836 AGCRMSQSM
+2836 ADCRMSQNIPM
-2845 PTSGGTFHIWGQGA
+2845 TSGAISIWGQGS
-2859 FRQFHGRDEDALTL
+2859 FRQFNGQEEDAFTL
-2873 RGEVT
+2873 RAEVT
-2878 AGMLGADYR
+2878 TGILGADYR

-2897 LARSQGEGSFEVGEN
+2897 LTHSQGNGSFEMPD
-2912 SGQITSGLTGI
+2912 TSGKIASALTGI
-2923 YPYVSYTRA
+2923 YPYVSYTHA
-2932 EWDVWLTAGAGR
+2932 AWEIWMSAGAGR
-2944 GRAEVPG
+2944 GNAEVVDS
-2951 IEGDLTSRLGAAGI
+2951 EADLTSRFGALGM
-2965 RGTLASASFAG
+2965 RGTLISNGFAG
-2976 LHYHGDILVTDA
+2976 LHYHGDILVTDT
-2988 EIPDHGITAEVYR
+2988 EIADRNITADVYR

-3007 ASVPIREGIRPYIE
+3007 ASTQIIDGVRPYIE

-3029 SAETGTGLELGGGVR
+3029 SAETGAGLEFGGGVR
-3044 FTSPAWRLQAEVRT
+3044 FTNPAWHLRAGVHT
-3058 QGLVMHTADGFTEWG
+3058 QGLILHSADGFTEWG

-3078 QLGNRSEGL
+3078 QFGNHSEGL
-3087 MMRLYPSWGR
+3087 MIRLRPSWGR
-3097 SHGMSM
+3097 SQGMSM
-3103 YRQQTILDAVPI
+3103 YRQQTILDAVQT
-3115 GADMYRTEIELG
+3115 GANMHRTEIEIG
-3127 YGIPWKD
+3127 YGIPWKN
-3134 GSARPLGGITRLPQG
+3134 GTARPMAGVTGLPQG
-3149 IMYRLGGELRPW
+3149 RMYRLGGELRPW
-3161 ERLSFSVFGF
+3161 EQLSFSVFGL
-3171 AHGNKTTPEDIGVNL
+3171 AHRNKTTLRDMGLNL
-3186 QGALRY
+3186 QGSLRY